1 MALQDWYNISRD
13 EALEL
18 AKQMAIDKKDL
29 EAANPDMATAP
40 GLPSEEE
47 RAAKAGIE
55 PKPGDEGP
63 AGDDSAD
70 KGPGKEGPDE
80 QNP

>member
-1 MALQDWYNISRD
+1 MALMDWYNIDRD
-13 EALEL
+13 AALLL
-18 AKQMAIDKKDL
+18 AEQMAQDKKDL
-29 EAANPDMATAP
+29 EAANPDMTTAP

-47 RAAKAGIE
+47 RAAKAGI
-55 PKPGDEGP
+55 KPDDEGP

-70 KGPGKEGPDE
+70 PGPGKEGPDE